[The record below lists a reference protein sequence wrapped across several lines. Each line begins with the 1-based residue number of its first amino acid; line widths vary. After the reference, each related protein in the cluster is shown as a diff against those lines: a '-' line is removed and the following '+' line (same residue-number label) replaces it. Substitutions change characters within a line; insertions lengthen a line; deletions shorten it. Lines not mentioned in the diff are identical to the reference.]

1 MENNSVIASYAQ
13 SLSIG
18 QHKKPCPFCSP
29 RRKKKRDPSLSVQVA
44 GDCLV
49 YNCHHCGATGKY
61 NYGGSTVDYAER
73 KRPTPRPVKKE
84 SLTAEAISWLK
95 KRAISKETAEKVGV
109 YSCNHF
115 IASAGSEVPCV
126 AFPYKVAGHETGAKI
141 RSLNEKGF
149 SCTASLQSFFNYD
162 NIEDNDIL
170 MIVEG
175 EMDALSLLECGYE
188 SVVSVPNG
196 AVAKVKNYTPNQEDD
211 TSFRFLWE
219 AEPKLNKA
227 SQIIIA
233 TDGDDAG
240 GAMAEELARR
250 IGKDKVW
257 KVEWPEDCKD
267 ANDVLVKHG
276 IAVLENLVNNPKPW
290 PVSGVYNAS
299 HFFDQVREVYENG
312 LGKGAST
319 GYEDVDNLYT
329 IERGQLS
336 VVTGNPS
343 SGKSEFIDQIMMN
356 LAETQGYSFALCSFE
371 NEPHLHI
378 PKLMAKHMR
387 KPFSK
392 ESQNRMSP
400 DEMETAMKFIE
411 DHFTFLYHADGS
423 MTPLDD
429 IISRLKVAVMRN
441 GINGAVIDPYNYIER
456 PRDMAETE
464 WVSELLSR
472 LRLFA
477 QAHDIHIWFVAHPR
491 KMQADANGEYP
502 APKGYDISGSAA
514 WYAKA
519 DCGITVHRPDRVYGK
534 TSEIHL
540 WKCRHSWIGKEG
552 VAELVFDV
560 NTSQYLP
567 RPVYHYSKAEP
578 IEPPKEL
585 DAPF

>member
-1 MENNSVIASYAQ
+1 MENNSVIASYAK

-29 RRKKKRDPSLSVQVA
+29 RRKKKRDPSLSVSVA

-49 YNCHHCGATGKY
+49 YNCHHCGVTGRY
-61 NYGGSTVDYAER
+61 NYGGSFVDYAER

-84 SLTAEAISWLK
+84 LLSADAISWLH
-95 KRAISKETAEKVGV
+95 KRSISKETAEKVGM

-126 AFPYKVAGHETGAKI
+126 AFPYYVAGQETGAKI

-162 NIEDNDIL
+162 NIEENDIL

-175 EMDALSLLECGYE
+175 EMDALSLIECGFE

-196 AVAKVKNYTPNQEDD
+196 AIAKVKSYTPSPDED

-219 AEPKLNKA
+219 AEKKIEDA
-227 SQIIIA
+227 AQIIIA

-240 GAMAEELARR
+240 SAMAEELARR
-250 IGKDKVW
+250 IGKDRVW
-257 KVEWPEDCKD
+257 RVEWPDDCKD
-267 ANDVLVKHG
+267 ANDVLMKHG
-276 IAVLENLVNNPKPW
+276 KAVLETLVNNPKPW

-299 HFFDQVREVYENG
+299 HFFEQVREIYENG

-319 GYEDVDNLYT
+319 GYEDVDDLYT
-329 IERGQLS
+329 IARGQLT

-356 LAETQGYSFALCSFE
+356 LAENEGYTFALCSFE

-378 PKLMAKHMR
+378 PKLMAKHLR

-392 ESQNRMSP
+392 DFDNRMTP
-400 DEMETAMKFIE
+400 DEMENSMAFIE
-411 DHFTFLYHADGS
+411 KHFTFLYHADGS

-491 KMQADANGEYP
+491 KMQADANGDYP
-502 APKGYDISGSAA
+502 PPKGYDISGSAA

-519 DCGITVHRPDRVYGK
+519 DCGITVHRPDRIYGK
-534 TSEIHL
+534 TSEIHM

-552 VAELVFDV
+552 VAELVFDR

-567 RPVYHYSKAEP
+567 RPIYTYAKEERLA
-578 IEPPKEL
+578 PPKEL